1 MYYVENIKIFYEKLF
16 LSQIMFEDVID
27 DFYIALNK
35 LIIVI
40 WGLPI
45 KIMYKF
51 KVLFFKDLN
60 KGEYNV

>member
-1 MYYVENIKIFYEKLF
+1 
-16 LSQIMFEDVID
+16 MFEDVID

>member
-45 KIMYKF
+45 KIMYKLKYCF
-51 KVLFFKDLN
+51 LKI
-60 KGEYNV
+60 